1 MHFIIQLQITQATRG
16 LSMIVILFQH
26 GQRIDTGQCIGVVLG
41 DTIGFSC
48 SFPSPVSIISSAIVI
63 NRFGRIEKGC
73 SRNRPTF
80 GKTSLVNGTLNIDIY
95 RQMVIKE
102 LRTQVKGSCI
112 TTIMG
117 SAQRTLLIIEAQR
130 CTERQETHFTGYT
143 DILIGSQSHV
153 EDFVLPIG

>member
-1 MHFIIQLQITQATRG
+1 MHFIIQLQITQAARG

-80 GKTSLVNGTLNIDIY
+80 GKTSLVDSPLYIEID
-95 RQMVIKE
+95 RQMVVKE

-117 SAQRTLLIIEAQR
+117 SA
-130 CTERQETHFTGYT
+130 
-143 DILIGSQSHV
+143 
-153 EDFVLPIG
+153 